1 MMGMAQLIKD
11 NLENLLDQKGKVGSY
26 QSVRLAKIHPFHF
39 QYFQH
44 CLTDNSHPGQGRN
57 HQIGI
62 GQAKFLLTINN

>member
-1 MMGMAQLIKD
+1 MAQLIKD

-44 CLTDNSHPGQGRN
+44 CLTDNSHPVKGETTKLELVRPN
-57 HQIGI
+57 SY
-62 GQAKFLLTINN
+62 